1 MVKRVISV
9 SLGSSKRNHSAA
21 ITVLGQEFMIERIG
35 TDGDRA
41 KAIQMI
47 RDLDGKVAAFGMG
60 GIDLYISCGG
70 RRYMFR
76 EARSIARAA
85 TKTPIVDGSG
95 LKNTLER
102 RVVQYL
108 VEYDV
113 LRLKGRK
120 VLLVAG
126 VDRFGMAEALCA
138 AGADVIFGDL
148 IFALGIPIPIRS
160 LRALDITARLLAPIV
175 VQLPFEM
182 VYPTGKK
189 QERIEPKHARYYD
202 WADVIAGDYHFIK
215 RNMPARME
223 GKVILTNT
231 VTAGDIE
238 DLRSRGVSRL
248 ITTTPEIQGRS
259 FGTNVMEGLLVA
271 LAGKP
276 AGDMTPSDYLG
287 LLDKIGFVPRVVDL
301 QASGSTQSK

>member
-1 MVKRVISV
+1 
-9 SLGSSKRNHSAA
+9 
-21 ITVLGQEFMIERIG
+21 
-35 TDGDRA
+35 
-41 KAIQMI
+41 
-47 RDLDGKVAAFGMG
+47 MG